1 MIPRHQSHS
10 SSRSRTLPRS
20 LPTVIAPPPELTLE
34 NASDTSDSDWSTQK
48 ILASDWST
56 QKILASDWSTQA
68 DSSRSRRV
76 SQVSHCSSSVS
87 VTSGWNPPEFV
98 LNTAS
103 DSDSSRRVSTVSSQF
118 SQFYHPS
125 PVPALSP
132 SPSVSRRFSAA
143 AESHH
148 AVHLDVPQLR
158 ERNYSLPSTVLT
170 EEFYKMRMFSVKG
183 RKVVNHGDTIQS
195 RRGSRTSISSRGS
208 GDSHSTTPGRT
219 PRSGRSSALSSR
231 GSSRPVSR
239 QSSPAVT
246 GSCPGSRRNSDRG
259 YASSFRTSP
268 LSAHSRCSSPCLLQL
283 PRDEA
288 DLVRVLILGASGVG
302 KSSLCAQF
310 VTSEYVNTYH
320 QVGEI
325 FLNLK
330 SIFFNTTMT
339 RYICKEFHFSSAPC
353 PEYIT
358 VQFNYQR
365 NKKSIKNNFK
375 RDFPLR

>member
-1 MIPRHQSHS
+1 MPRRHS
-10 SSRSRTLPRS
+10 SSQGRPQPPP
-20 LPTVIAPPPELTLE
+20 PTVIAPPVLTLE
-34 NASDTSDSDWSTQK
+34 NASDTSDTW
-48 ILASDWST
+48 
-56 QKILASDWSTQA
+56 
-68 DSSRSRRV
+68 SSRSRRV
-76 SQVSHCSSSVS
+76 SQVSHCSSIVS
-87 VTSGWNPPEFV
+87 GGWNPPEFV

-103 DSDSSRRVSTVSSQF
+103 DSDSSRRVSTVSSHF
-118 SQFYHPS
+118 SHHHHP
-125 PVPALSP
+125 PCVPALSP
-132 SPSVSRRFSAA
+132 GPVSSRRFSSAA
-143 AESHH
+143 DCHAA

-170 EEFYKMRMFSVKG
+170 EELYKMRMFSVKG
-183 RKVVNHGDTIQS
+183 RKVVNHGDSIQS

-208 GDSHSTTPGRT
+208 GDSHSTTPGRS

-239 QSSPAVT
+239 QSSP
-246 GSCPGSRRNSDRG
+246 GQSCPGSRRNSDRG

-288 DLVRVLILGASGVG
+288 DLVRVLIIGAAGVG

-325 FLNLK
+325 
-330 SIFFNTTMT
+330 
-339 RYICKEFHFSSAPC
+339 
-353 PEYIT
+353 
-358 VQFNYQR
+358 
-365 NKKSIKNNFK
+365 
-375 RDFPLR
+375 